1 MVIIFYMSFF
11 LGFFLYFLFRYLD
24 LIKNEK
30 KFSLIQEIKSEIFI
44 EDFIEV
50 LSSKNNFE
58 KTLVIVELILV
69 SLSTLIFIIAWV
81 VNIISMIII
90 AKRNDMWNENKT

>member
-1 MVIIFYMSFF
+1 M
-11 LGFFLYFLFRYLD
+11 FRYLD

-30 KFSLIQEIKSEIFI
+30 KLSLIQEIKSEIFI